1 MCSLITVAQPQGT
14 SLNLR
19 QEVHCSS
26 SCSILTREKLM
37 WNHSM
42 WTPDIHTHMH
52 ICSTLGLKCH
62 FLYLHCVIEAMRG
75 QKYSHCSAPEQNTLQ
90 RQSAKSKDEEL
101 YQDIIEIMDY
111 TWIWRCHSALLPF
124 LDTSPTLSI
133 IHFWSMVVSEKRG
146 DAPSS
151 GVCRIEA

>member
-1 MCSLITVAQPQGT
+1 MCSLITVAQLQGT

-52 ICSTLGLKCH
+52 ICTFVVHLVFISYTCIVWLRPWEGRNIHTALHLSKTHCRDSQQSQRMKSCIKISLK
-62 FLYLHCVIEAMRG
+62 L
-75 QKYSHCSAPEQNTLQ
+75 
-90 RQSAKSKDEEL
+90 
-101 YQDIIEIMDY
+101 
-111 TWIWRCHSALLPF
+111 WITPGYNGATQPCF
-124 LDTSPTLSI
+124 
-133 IHFWSMVVSEKRG
+133 HFWTPLRLFL
-146 DAPSS
+146 SS
-151 GVCRIEA
+151 IFDLWWFQKKGAMHHLVEFAG